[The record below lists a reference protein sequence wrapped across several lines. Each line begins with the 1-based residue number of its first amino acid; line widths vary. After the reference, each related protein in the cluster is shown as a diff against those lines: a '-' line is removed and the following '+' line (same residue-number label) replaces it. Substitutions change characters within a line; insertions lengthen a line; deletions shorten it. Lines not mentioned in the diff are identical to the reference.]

1 MSDSMEVLSSL
12 SRDSAAVQVEECSD
26 VTSQV
31 QVLSSDGDVMTDAA
45 APPPSSSSPSASAR
59 RCNCKNSR
67 CLKLYC
73 ECFAAGSYC
82 NTLCKCKCCLNTKR
96 HMSERQAAIKATLE
110 RNAFA
115 FQPKIS
121 SAPAS
126 EKQVEDA
133 GRHLKGC
140 NCKKSNCLKKYCECF
155 QAGVVCSSSCKC
167 VDCLNFEGDAL
178 AAAKCRV
185 PDRDRSKPSPKP
197 LKRKASHASSSSKVM
212 SWDAAFRSARA
223 EPSDASLQLQGC
235 LRRGGSFE
243 SKIFGDDFFEAIQH
257 APAVKDAFALGGSK
271 GVEALLGFLNPL
283 LEAVAERAT
292 REVSAAVSSGSGIG
306 AHTGHPQMNGHD
318 KDEQSE
324 HAESELSSDDA
335 AEDDE
340 EAAESAETDA
350 DDLCDS
356 DDGLR
361 PSRGDDDLHHG
372 QEDVKL
378 KCNGSSK
385 LQGSAA
391 VAAADVTNRMD
402 FGSRDATAVEDDNK
416 SGS

>member
-1 MSDSMEVLSSL
+1 
-12 SRDSAAVQVEECSD
+12 
-26 VTSQV
+26 
-31 QVLSSDGDVMTDAA
+31 MTDAA

-82 NTLCKCKCCLNTKR
+82 NALCKCKCCLNTKR

-126 EKQVEDA
+126 EKQIEDS

-197 LKRKASHASSSSKVM
+197 MKRKPSHASSSSKVM
-212 SWDAAFRSARA
+212 SWDAATRSAGA
-223 EPSDASLQLQGC
+223 EPSDASLQLQSC
-235 LRRGGSFE
+235 LRPGGSFE

-257 APAVKDAFALGGSK
+257 APAVKDAFALGGTK
-271 GVEALLGFLNPL
+271 GIEALLGYLNPL
-283 LEAVAERAT
+283 IEAIAERAT
-292 REVSAAVSSGSGIG
+292 REVSVAASGANGSSAG
-306 AHTGHPQMNGHD
+306 TGDMAVINGE
-318 KDEQSE
+318 KDEDSD
-324 HAESELSSDDA
+324 HAESELGSDDA
-335 AEDDE
+335 ADDDE
-340 EAAESAETDA
+340 HDDEDEEAESAETDA
-350 DDLCDS
+350 DRMCDS
-356 DDGLR
+356 DDGDQR
-361 PSRGDDDLHHG
+361 DRGNDDHRLHS
-372 QEDVKL
+372 EDDAKL
-378 KCNGSSK
+378 KEKDS
-385 LQGSAA
+385 LDAEGSAA
-391 VAAADVTNRMD
+391 DAHAEMNNRMD
-402 FGSRDATAVEDDNK
+402 IGSRDATAAEDDCM